1 LSSLTS
7 GDARSSARG
16 YASGALIVSLFGALW
31 ALFTF
36 PALGSAQRLLL
47 LVLVVA
53 VTAPLAVQAVRLLRR
68 SGRLPSD
75 SSPEARAR
83 GRTARRRYLAV
94 VAGEFIVIFLAANV
108 LGSAG
113 LAPLIPPVI
122 ALVVGL
128 HFLPLA
134 AVFRVR
140 LYYLT
145 GALISIPAAVA
156 AVALLMGVTLG
167 NPFGWPVV
175 VGVATAAV
183 LWATAF
189 VLLRT
194 VGRWLA

>member
-1 LSSLTS
+1 M
-7 GDARSSARG
+7 
-16 YASGALIVSLFGALW
+16 
-31 ALFTF
+31 
-36 PALGSAQRLLL
+36 
-47 LVLVVA
+47 
-53 VTAPLAVQAVRLLRR
+53 
-68 SGRLPSD
+68 
-75 SSPEARAR
+75 
-83 GRTARRRYLAV
+83 
-94 VAGEFIVIFLAANV
+94 
-108 LGSAG
+108 
-113 LAPLIPPVI
+113 IPPVI

-134 AVFRVR
+134 AVFGVR

-145 GALISIPAAVA
+145 GALISISAAVA

-167 NPFGWPVV
+167 NPFGWSVV